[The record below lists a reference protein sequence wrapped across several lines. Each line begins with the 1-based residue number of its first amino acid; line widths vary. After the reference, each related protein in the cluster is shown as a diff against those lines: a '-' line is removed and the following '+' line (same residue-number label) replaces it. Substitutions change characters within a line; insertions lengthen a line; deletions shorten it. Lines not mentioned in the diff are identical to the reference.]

1 MLRFWLK
8 ERFFSLVRLLVNP
21 LIKYEIEFEEGFT
34 KEELIKKNPIYA
46 IPEYS
51 VSELIALEKF
61 ASESNVN
68 SPLDKFKEYNLQNF
82 ISLQRPRFDISEQ
95 KVKRFP
101 PKNLDQLLITGD
113 EAYILPV
120 SFYWGMHPDK
130 QRSFFKILF

>member
-34 KEELIKKNPIYA
+34 KEELIKKKPIYA

-82 ISLQRPRFDISEQ
+82 ISLQSVE
-95 KVKRFP
+95 
-101 PKNLDQLLITGD
+101 
-113 EAYILPV
+113 
-120 SFYWGMHPDK
+120 
-130 QRSFFKILF
+130 FKLK